1 MHVMEGIKEARPEDS
16 QDRWAVVISFL
27 VEG

>member
-16 QDRWAVVISFL
+16 QDRWAVVINFPA
-27 VEG
+27 EG